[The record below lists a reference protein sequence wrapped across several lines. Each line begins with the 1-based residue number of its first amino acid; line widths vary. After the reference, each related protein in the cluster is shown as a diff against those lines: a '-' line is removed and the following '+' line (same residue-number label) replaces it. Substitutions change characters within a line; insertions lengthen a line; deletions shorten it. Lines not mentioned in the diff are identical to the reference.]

1 MPERSTDF
9 MLVPEFDWDQLDAE
23 TTRMTVPEA
32 VAVSVGTNTGTGDR
46 EAPKPEP
53 VKRTAEQVVEGFGNN
68 FGEMKSSRLAD
79 ALKGAQTSIIQKRMD
94 AGEDFGYVTPKVT
107 SDPTN
112 PVDGTSAVPD
122 AADNSRAIDIPQTD
136 PQEFASTKV
145 SAMREALSK
154 LPKGI
159 KGDQKAED
167 WNIDYFSKYQDV
179 YDEASKTWKQVP
191 LNQ

>member
-53 VKRTAEQVVEGFGNN
+53 VKRTSEQVVEGFGNN

>member
-79 ALKGAQTSIIQKRMD
+79 ALKGAQTSIVQKRMD

-154 LPKGI
+154 LPEDI

-167 WNIDYFSKYQDV
+167 WNIEYFSKYQDV

>member
-167 WNIDYFSKYQDV
+167 WNIDYFSKYRDV